1 MKFQFV
7 TALRTG
13 VLGVVFTIGIS
24 AGAAPAEE
32 TGAGPQ
38 ERLVSGRLGLGPL
51 VFSRYSGGAS
61 YSTWLVPLA
70 SLSFGDYAYID
81 YWEAGVF
88 LAGNEAK
95 TLGLAL
101 VASPRVGFHAD
112 DGERLAGMMT
122 RRTSLEVGPTLF
134 YKTDVGVLSLDYL
147 HDAVGASNG
156 GTVRLAG
163 LKRIEITD
171 RLGVDAFLYAD
182 RLSAKVGDYYYGV
195 REDEVS
201 PTRPFY
207 QPGSGVNVTA
217 GLHFNYDFG
226 DRSTFLFGYEGTR
239 LAGAFADSP
248 IVEKR
253 LGNLFYAGYGWRL

>member
-7 TALRTG
+7 TALRTW
-13 VLGVVFTIGIS
+13 VLGVVCAIGIS
-24 AGAAPAEE
+24 AGAFAAEQKNAAPE
-32 TGAGPQ
+32 
-38 ERLVSGRLGLGPL
+38 ERLVSGRLGLGAL

-61 YSTWLVPLA
+61 YSTWPVPLA
-70 SLSFGDYAYID
+70 SLRFGDYAYID

-88 LAGNEAK
+88 LLGNEAK

-101 VASPRVGFHAD
+101 VASPRVGFHAG
-112 DGERLAGMMT
+112 DGPRLAGMMM
-122 RRTSLEVGPTLF
+122 RRTSLEAGPTLF
-134 YKTDVGVLSLDYL
+134 YDTGMGVLSLGYL
-147 HDAVGASNG
+147 HDAVAASNG
-156 GTVRLAG
+156 ATVRLAA
-163 LKRIEITD
+163 LKRIEIAD
-171 RLGVDAFLYAD
+171 RLGVDAFVYGD

-195 REDEVS
+195 GQDEATS
-201 PTRPFY
+201 TRPFY
-207 QPGSGVNVTA
+207 QPGGGVNVTV

-239 LAGAFADSP
+239 LGGAFADSP